1 MINADNYHEVGSFID
16 LIPELP
22 CPGVPYLFIADYTFD
37 RHDPSDYE
45 ETIKKCAYY
54 DAIKTAPRLPPETQ
68 VNLTAY
74 TKEKIYTNIKS
85 KVKTSTGNEL
95 ILDIYD
101 YGYISVI
108 KNKHTYYYNKYYQRD
123 VVTKYIG
130 EKVIKGSL
138 LIEDIVLPR
147 YMFAPVAEKR
157 IKNDFLRE
165 YERLLKKLVF
175 YTWQQLYYE
184 NSDFIECFAID
195 VSEVRT

>member
-68 VNLTAY
+68 VNLTAC

-85 KVKTSTGNEL
+85 KVKTSAGNEVN
-95 ILDIYD
+95 LDIYN
-101 YGYISVI
+101 YGDISMR
-108 KNKHTYYYNKYYQRD
+108 KDNQTYYYNKYYQRD
-123 VVTKYIG
+123 FVTKYVG
-130 EKVIKGSL
+130 EKILKGSL
-138 LIEDIVLPR
+138 TIEELVLPR
-147 YMFAPVAEKR
+147 YMFVPKANNR

-165 YERLLKKLVF
+165 YERQLKKLVF
-175 YTWQQLYYE
+175 YTWRQLYHL
-184 NSDFIECFAID
+184 NSNFVDCLAID

>member
-22 CPGVPYLFIADYTFD
+22 CPGVPYLFIADYIFD
-37 RHDPSDYE
+37 LQNPSSYE
-45 ETIKKCAYY
+45 EILKSCAYY
-54 DAIKTAPRLPPETQ
+54 DVIKTAPRLPPETQ

-74 TKEKIYTNIKS
+74 TKEEIYTNIKS

-95 ILDIYD
+95 ILDIYN
-101 YGYISVI
+101 YGYISVR
-108 KNKHTYYYNKYYQRD
+108 KNKQTYYYNKYYQRD

-130 EKVIKGSL
+130 EKIIKGSL

-147 YMFAPVAEKR
+147 YMFAPVANNR
-157 IKNDFLRE
+157 IKNNFLRE
-165 YERLLKKLVF
+165 YERQLKKLVF
-175 YTWQQLYYE
+175 YTWRQLYHL
-184 NSDFIECFAID
+184 NSNFVDCLAID